1 MVKERMSEDSIP
13 VAVVEDVTLEVP
25 EEPDREDDD
34 HHVEVESNGGSLMN
48 FLTGRFDLF
57 SAIDIFNEKRGETIF
72 RGSCILSCTLVF
84 GWMTLGLTRPG
95 FFAFAGDTEG
105 AT

>member
-72 RGSCILSCTLVF
+72 RGSCLVSCTLVYC
-84 GWMTLGLTRPG
+84 WMTLGITRPG
-95 FFAFAGDTEG
+95 FFAFTGD
-105 AT
+105 A

>member
-1 MVKERMSEDSIP
+1 MSEDSIP

-57 SAIDIFNEKRGETIF
+57 SAIDIFNETRVDQFWSKVCGVIF
-72 RGSCILSCTLVF
+72 EISR
-84 GWMTLGLTRPG
+84 
-95 FFAFAGDTEG
+95 
-105 AT
+105 